1 MKNEMK
7 KIFVAIFAAVA
18 LLAGC
23 AKEAP
28 VAESQ
33 DVKVTFSVTDKDG
46 FGADTKAVKAGW
58 EVGDEI
64 VLIFHSGTEWLD
76 YSNGNNT
83 VKLTKT
89 AGGWSADASKVAL
102 ASLTG
107 EKYFAVHHLGQ
118 MTLGSVDGTR
128 AEFTNYKGGE
138 YLTAHGTYSTNGTNL
153 DLGTVAMTRN
163 PTLSQFS
170 VKDLTIEN
178 NDSWDLYIYAIV
190 DGQKV
195 VTGQVQQCGLSS
207 MMLIC
212 GSSEPTIG
220 RYKRWYADGIQNGS
234 DVSFCFDDLA
244 SSNYEGSDLC
254 FKLER
259 TGTGGIQEFYYR
271 STTKKLADFDGHA
284 FSLPSLESEKWKTTF
299 EELL

>member
-64 VLIFHSGTEWLD
+64 VLIFHSGTEWLN
-76 YSNGNNT
+76 YSDGNNT

-89 AGGWSADASKVAL
+89 AGGWSADASNVAL

-118 MTLGSVDGTR
+118 MTLGSFDGTS

-138 YLTAHGTYSTNGTNL
+138 YLTAQGTYSIDGTNL
-153 DLGTVAMTRN
+153 DLGTVAMTRD
-163 PTLSQFS
+163 PKLSQFS

-178 NDSWDLYIYAIV
+178 NDWWDLQINAIV
-190 DGQKV
+190 DGQKKT
-195 VTGQVQQCGLSS
+195 TGYLTQCGLSD
-207 MMLIC
+207 MILIC
-212 GSSEPTIG
+212 DNSDPIITKS
-220 RYKRWYADGIQNGS
+220 KRWYAYGIQNGS
-234 DVSFCFDDLA
+234 DVSFCFMNLA
-244 SSNYEGSDLC
+244 SASYEGLDLC
-254 FKLER
+254 FELER
-259 TGTGGIQEFYYR
+259 GGTKSEVFYYR
-271 STTKKLADFDGHA
+271 LTTKKLADFDGHA
-284 FSLPSLESEKWKTTF
+284 FSLPSLESGKWKATF
-299 EELL
+299 EELF

>member
-1 MKNEMK
+1 MK

-18 LLAGC
+18 FLAGC
-23 AKEAP
+23 EKEAP

-46 FGADTKAVKAGW
+46 FGAETKAVKAGW

-64 VLIFHSGTEWLD
+64 VFIFHSGTEWLD

-89 AGGWSADASKVAL
+89 AGGWSADGSNVAL

-107 EKYFAVHHLGQ
+107 EKYYAVHHPGQ
-118 MTLGSVDGTR
+118 MTLGSFNGTI

-138 YLTAHGTYSTNGTNL
+138 YLTAQGTYSTDGRTNL
-153 DLGTVAMTRN
+153 DFGTVAMTRG
-163 PTLSQFS
+163 PKLSQFS

-178 NDSWDLYIYAIV
+178 NDSWNLYIYAIV
-190 DGQKV
+190 DGQNV
-195 VTGQVQQCGLSS
+195 VDGQVAQCGLSS
-207 MMLIC
+207 MILVSA
-212 GSSEPTIG
+212 GSEAIVG
-220 RYKRWYADGIQNGS
+220 KYGRWYAYGIQNGS

-244 SSNYEGSDLC
+244 SSRYEGSDLC

-259 TGTGGIQEFYYR
+259 TGSKREEFYYR
-271 STTKKLADFDGHA
+271 STKKTLDEFDGHA
-284 FSLPSLESEKWKTTF
+284 FSLPSLESGKWKATF
-299 EELL
+299 AELL

>member
-1 MKNEMK
+1 MK

-64 VLIFHSGTEWLD
+64 VLIFHSGTEWLN

-89 AGGWSADASKVAL
+89 AGGWSADASNVAL

-118 MTLGSVDGTR
+118 MTLGSFDGTS
-128 AEFTNYKGGE
+128 AAFTNYKGGE
-138 YLTAHGTYSTNGTNL
+138 YLTAQGTYSIDGTNL
-153 DLGTVAMTRN
+153 DLGTVAMTRD
-163 PTLSQFS
+163 PKLSQFS

-178 NDSWDLYIYAIV
+178 NDSWNLYIYAIV

-195 VTGQVQQCGLSS
+195 VMGQVNQGGLSS
-207 MMLIC
+207 MMLYC
-212 GSSEPTIG
+212 GSSEPKITKYG
-220 RYKRWYADGIQNGS
+220 RWYASGIQNGS
-234 DVSFCFDDLA
+234 DVSFCFQDMA
-244 SSNYEGSDLC
+244 SSTYEGSDLC
-254 FKLER
+254 FQLER
-259 TGTGGIQEFYYR
+259 SGTKSQTYYYR
-271 STTKKLADFDGHA
+271 LTTKKLANFDGHA
-284 FSLPSLESEKWKTTF
+284 FSLPSLESGKWKTTF
-299 EELL
+299 EALL

>member
-64 VLIFHSGTEWLD
+64 VLIFHSGTEWLN
-76 YSNGNNT
+76 YSDGNNT

-89 AGGWSADASKVAL
+89 AGGWSADASNVAL

-118 MTLGSVDGTR
+118 MTLGSFDGTS
-128 AEFTNYKGGE
+128 ADFTNYKGGE
-138 YLTAHGTYSTNGTNL
+138 YLTAQGTYSIDGTNL
-153 DLGTVAMTRN
+153 DLGTVAMTRD
-163 PTLSQFS
+163 PKLSQFS

-195 VTGQVQQCGLSS
+195 VSGQVHQGGLSS
-207 MMLIC
+207 MRLYC
-212 GSSEPTIG
+212 GSSEPKITKYG
-220 RYKRWYADGIQNGS
+220 RWYAYGIQNGS
-234 DVSFCFDDLA
+234 DVSFCFNDIA
-244 SSNYEGSDLC
+244 SSNYTGSDLC
-254 FKLER
+254 FRLQR
-259 TGTGGIQEFYYR
+259 TGTKSQEFYYR

-284 FSLPSLESEKWKTTF
+284 FSLPSLESEKWKATF